1 MTAIPKRKFSFLV
14 AAVGVLITAQTL
26 LAQQQP
32 PPQPPPPPPPHTQ
45 QGQRFRVEQFQIE
58 PNRLRWWQ
66 ENVPFF
72 EPGYVPFRGEAP
84 LGGMPFGALPPPSD
98 TIVRRAEPE
107 VNVTVPIPIEI
118 VQLDLR
124 SVSPIEVKIPPPP
137 KTEPP
142 PKPAPEPEKL
152 DKLLEQLDKADAAE
166 ARKILDLV
174 EKEIRALWEFL
185 K

>member
-1 MTAIPKRKFSFLV
+1 MTAIPKRKFPFLV

-32 PPQPPPPPPPHTQ
+32 PPQPPPHTQ

-58 PNRLRWWQ
+58 PNRLRWW
-66 ENVPFF
+66 ETNVPFF

-84 LGGMPFGALPPPSD
+84 LGGMPFGAPPPPSD
-98 TIVRRAEPE
+98 TMVRRAEPE

-118 VQLDLR
+118 VKLDLR
-124 SVSPIEVKIPPPP
+124 SVSPIKVKIPAPP
-137 KTEPP
+137 KTEPE
-142 PKPAPEPEKL
+142 PKKL
-152 DKLLEQLDKADAAE
+152 DSLLEQLDRADAAE